1 MEDTTE
7 KKIVNVD
14 VVVVGAGPGGMTAA
28 LYASRANLKTIV
40 LEKGLPGGEVN
51 NTSDVENYPGFS
63 KIAGPELAHKFF
75 ESAMEF
81 GAQHSM
87 ETVIGIELHGQF
99 KHVITNKNIYITP
112 VVIIATGAQHRKL
125 NIPGEDLLG
134 GKGVS
139 YCAVCDGFFFRNRHL
154 VVVGGGDSAVE
165 EGIYLT
171 QFADKVTII
180 HRRDTLRAQQILQE
194 RAFKN
199 EKIDFIWDATVE
211 EIIGD
216 QSVEG
221 VVVRNRKTDETYTYP
236 CEGVFIYIGLVPNSS
251 LVSHLD
257 ITDEEG
263 WIITNEKMETR
274 IPGIFAVGDVRQT
287 HLRQIA
293 TSVGDGSHAGHM
305 AYQYIQTLTD
315 QPS

>member
-1 MEDTTE
+1 MEDTIE
-7 KKIVNVD
+7 KTMINVD
-14 VVVVGAGPGGMTAA
+14 VVIVGAGPGGMTAA
-28 LYASRANLKTIV
+28 LYASRANLKTII

-51 NTSDVENYPGFS
+51 NTADVENYPGFS

-87 ETVIGIELHGQF
+87 ETVVGIELHDQV
-99 KHVITNKNIYITP
+99 KHVITSKNIYVAP
-112 VVIIATGAQHRKL
+112 VVIIATGSQHRKL
-125 NIPGEDLLG
+125 DIPGENLLS

-171 QFADKVTII
+171 QFADKVTIV
-180 HRRDTLRAQQILQE
+180 HRRDSLRAQQILQE

-199 EKIDFIWDATVE
+199 DKIDFIWDTTVE
-211 EIIGD
+211 EVIGD

-221 VVVRNRKTDETYTYP
+221 VFLRNGKTGERYTYP

-305 AYQYIQTLTD
+305 AYQYIQTLAD
-315 QPS
+315 